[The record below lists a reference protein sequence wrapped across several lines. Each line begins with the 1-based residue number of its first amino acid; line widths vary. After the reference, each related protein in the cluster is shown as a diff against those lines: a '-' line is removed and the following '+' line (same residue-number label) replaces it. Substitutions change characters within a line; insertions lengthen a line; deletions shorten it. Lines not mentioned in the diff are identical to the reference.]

1 MHSTSLRNTAKER
14 RQKKHPIQT
23 ILLTVLEKKK
33 KRERKRERAK
43 EKIRTFSIT
52 YDSMIIIRNRKNHKF
67 QNKKPPQ
74 APDIR

>member
-33 KRERKRERAK
+33 KREKEREKEQRKKSEL
-43 EKIRTFSIT
+43 FQSP
-52 YDSMIIIRNRKNHKF
+52 MIV
-67 QNKKPPQ
+67 
-74 APDIR
+74 